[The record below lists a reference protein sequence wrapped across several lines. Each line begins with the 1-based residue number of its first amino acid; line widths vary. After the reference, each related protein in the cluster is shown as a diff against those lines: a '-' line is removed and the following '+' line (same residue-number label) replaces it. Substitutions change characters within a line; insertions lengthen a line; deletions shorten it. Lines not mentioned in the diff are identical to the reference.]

1 MKIIS
6 SCLLGI
12 NCRFD
17 GKVKLYSEIL
27 DLTKGEKLVPVCPE
41 QLGGL
46 PTPRIPQEIQGC
58 SGEDVLDG
66 KGKVLNKKGEDVTL
80 NFIKGAEEVLKIA
93 RMFNVSEFIG
103 KARSPSC
110 GYGEIYDG
118 SFSNKLI
125 KGNGVTAALLERNGI
140 KITTEENYR

>member
-27 DLTKGEKLVPVCPE
+27 DLTKEEKLVPVCPE

-125 KGNGVTAALLERNGI
+125 KGNGVTAALLKRNGI
-140 KITTEENYR
+140 KITTEENYK